1 MKVSQQV
8 FWVPTTTRSSVY
20 TVHAKY
26 TVARVNFFWKTFGFY
41 FKLVCFFSL
50 FFFIMYMERISASR
64 KSGTVNVGH

>member
-26 TVARVNFFWKTFGFY
+26 TVARVNFFG
-41 FKLVCFFSL
+41 KLLVFILNLFVSFL